1 MLLRFDPFREID
13 RLTEQMVSGTR
24 TARMVPM
31 DVYRRGD
38 AYVVELDVPGVDPST
53 IDLSID
59 RNTLTV
65 RAERGTSVREGEE
78 VLVAERPQG
87 SFTRQLALGDGLD
100 TESVTADCDNGVL
113 RLTIPVAPAAKP
125 RKVEI
130 KAGSGQQALAAGHKT
145 VDSSS
150 TPSEGS
156 AGRAESEPTQSREKE
171 LAGAR

>member
-31 DVYRRGD
+31 DVFRRND
-38 AYVVELDVPGVDPST
+38 SYVVDLDLPGVDAST

-65 RAERGTSVREGEE
+65 RGERAPTFRDGDE

-87 SFTRQLALGDGLD
+87 AFTRQLALGDGLD
-100 TESVTADCDNGVL
+100 VDGVTADYANGVL

-125 RKVEI
+125 RRVEVNTGDSRRETLDVTASSRPSQEI
-130 KAGSGQQALAAGHKT
+130 AEKAGKDRQ
-145 VDSSS
+145 
-150 TPSEGS
+150 
-156 AGRAESEPTQSREKE
+156 
-171 LAGAR
+171 LAGSTA

>member
-38 AYVVELDVPGVDPST
+38 SYVVELDIPGVETSG

-59 RNTLTV
+59 RNTLTI
-65 RAERGTSVREGEE
+65 RAERAPAVREGDE

-87 SFTRQLALGDGLD
+87 AFTRQLALGEGLD
-100 TESVTADCDNGVL
+100 TEHVSADYDNGVL
-113 RLTIPVAPAAKP
+113 RLTIPVAPTAKP
-125 RKVEI
+125 RQV
-130 KAGSGQQALAAGHKT
+130 
-145 VDSSS
+145 
-150 TPSEGS
+150 
-156 AGRAESEPTQSREKE
+156 QSRPD
-171 LAGAR
+171 LLFF

>member
-65 RAERGTSVREGEE
+65 RAERSASVREGEE

-100 TESVTADCDNGVL
+100 TEGVTADCDNGVL

-130 KAGSGQQALAAGHKT
+130 KASGGQQAIGTAGHRT

-150 TPSEGS
+150 TPSGTTQ
-156 AGRAESEPTQSREKE
+156 GKSETREKE
-171 LAGAR
+171 LAGAA

>member
-38 AYVVELDVPGVDPST
+38 SYVVELDLPGVDASA

-59 RNTLTV
+59 RNTLTI
-65 RAERGTSVREGEE
+65 RAERSPVFREGDE

-87 SFTRQLALGDGLD
+87 AFTRQLALGDGLD
-100 TESVTADCDNGVL
+100 TERVSADYDNGVL
-113 RLTIPVAPAAKP
+113 RLTIPVAPTAKP
-125 RKVEI
+125 RRVQITSGGRGHEVVDV
-130 KAGSGQQALAAGHKT
+130 AQGSGTDAT
-145 VDSSS
+145 SS
-150 TPSEGS
+150 TEGSEGKS
-156 AGRAESEPTQSREKE
+156 SRDEE
-171 LAGAR
+171 LVASR

>member
-1 MLLRFDPFREID
+1 MLLRFDPLREID

-38 AYVVELDVPGVDPST
+38 SYVVELDLPGVDPST

-65 RAERGTSVREGEE
+65 RAERRPSAREGEE

-87 SFTRQLALGDGLD
+87 AFTRQLALGDGLD
-100 TESVTADCDNGVL
+100 TESVMADCINGVL

-130 KAGSGQQALAAGHKT
+130 KAGSGQQSIGTGAHRT
-145 VDSSS
+145 VESSS
-150 TPSEGS
+150 SPTASGKSES
-156 AGRAESEPTQSREKE
+156 RDKEVAGVR
-171 LAGAR
+171 

>member
-13 RLTEQMVSGTR
+13 RLTEEMVSGTR

-38 AYVVELDVPGVDPST
+38 AYVVELDVPGVDPGS

-65 RAERGTSVREGEE
+65 RAERTPAAREGDE

-100 TESVTADCDNGVL
+100 TESVTADCDHGVL

-130 KAGSGQQALAAGHKT
+130 KAGGGRHEAIGTGTHKT
-145 VDSSS
+145 VEGSS
-150 TPSEGS
+150 TESTGKSEQPD
-156 AGRAESEPTQSREKE
+156 RE